1 MNDYNAGQIT
11 RLCAG
16 GQFVAATGITGAVD
30 THTQGDHT
38 AEGLSQNG
46 AAHKTK
52 ATPKDRQW
60 LHTKQGQDNRN
71 SATTPAPN
79 ACLVAG
85 GGAYSCSLGSG
96 DSSGLGLLLPILP
109 RLTLRLLRRDFKYPS
124 IANAIGLKSG
134 LSGASLSGGFL
145 VMAHALGSMPR
156 CCNSLR
162 MIRFIQAAKDSSP
175 SSCCA
180 VSIISR
186 KSGSKR
192 NWKGGFPRLSFLCV
206 DTSIT
211 PCVEYMCDD
220 TLHT

>member
-1 MNDYNAGQIT
+1 M
-11 RLCAG
+11 
-16 GQFVAATGITGAVD
+16 
-30 THTQGDHT
+30 
-38 AEGLSQNG
+38 S
-46 AAHKTK
+46 HKTK

-60 LHTKQGQDNRN
+60 LRTKQAQDNRN

-79 ACLVAG
+79 ACPVAG

-145 VMAHALGSMPR
+145 VMDHALGSMPR

-162 MIRFIQAAKDSSP
+162 MIRFIQAETEASP
-175 SSCCA
+175 SCA
-180 VSIISR
+180 NACFIPASN
-186 KSGSKR
+186 SGSTRKAICLLP
-192 NWKGGFPRLSFLCV
+192 FPLILMVDIWLTPDYFEVVIKCMTSAYQKATPRSAVTLPRRLTTNDS
-206 DTSIT
+206 
-211 PCVEYMCDD
+211 
-220 TLHT
+220 